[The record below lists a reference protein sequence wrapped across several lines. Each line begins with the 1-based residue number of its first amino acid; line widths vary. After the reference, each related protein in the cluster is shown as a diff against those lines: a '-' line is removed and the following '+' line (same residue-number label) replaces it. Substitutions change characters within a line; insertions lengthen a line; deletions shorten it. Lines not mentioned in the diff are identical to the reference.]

1 LPAKDKSAVTIGS
14 LTAEPGQMVH
24 SFLDVGETATGPVQL
39 PLVIINGVHDGPTL
53 CFTAGVHATEYASI
67 AAVMRLINGVLPN
80 ELHGCIIAVP
90 VVSMHMFAARLPFVS
105 PLDGVN
111 LNKIAPGGDESI
123 SAILLRALFDEVIA
137 KARYH
142 IDFHAGDFGEM
153 LLAFAGYSLTGDEKL
168 DREGEA
174 LARIFTPQVFCIAPQ
189 GTGLPPS
196 LGFVAHAAAQ
206 KGIVSILAEAGG
218 NGTLEED
225 DVSVH
230 VNGARNVMRYLRMI
244 EGGPE
249 ISGPQ
254 ILATDWHNTR
264 VTRSGLLYL
273 KVAVGDRVSEGQ
285 EVAEVYD
292 IFGRSVEKVRARK
305 AGLAML
311 VWNYKAV
318 NTGDPVV
325 RCWSI
330 SPAPPFPET
339 DRFLSQR

>member
-1 LPAKDKSAVTIGS
+1 
-14 LTAEPGQMVH
+14 MVRG
-24 SFLDVGETATGPVQL
+24 LLNVGETAMGPVQL
-39 PLVIINGVHDGPTL
+39 PLVIINGAHHGPTL
-53 CFTAGVHATEYASI
+53 CLTAGVHATEYASI
-67 AAVMRLINGVLPN
+67 AAVMRLINEIRPN

-111 LNKIAPGGDESI
+111 LNKIAPGGDGSI
-123 SAILLRALFDEVIA
+123 SAILARALFDEVITRA
-137 KARYH
+137 QYH

-153 LLAFAGYSLTGDEKL
+153 LLAFAGYSLTGNEKL

-174 LARIFTPQVFCIAPQ
+174 LARVFTPQVFCIAPQ

-196 LGFVAHAAAQ
+196 PGFVAHAAAQ

-225 DVSVH
+225 DVAVH

-244 EGGPE
+244 DGEPE
-249 ISGPQ
+249 IAGPQ
-254 ILATDWHNTR
+254 MLASDWHNTR
-264 VTRSGLLYL
+264 ATRAGLLYL
-273 KVAVGDRVSEGQ
+273 KVAVGERVSEGQ

-292 IFGRSVEKVRARK
+292 IFGRSVEKIRTGK

-318 NTGDPVV
+318 NTGDPIV

-330 SPAPPFPET
+330 TPAPPFPET
-339 DRFLSQR
+339 DRFLIRR